1 MTASTHY
8 SGKAARGRKR
18 ETVSGLH
25 ISMSWFQPRQRMMW
39 SYTCGSVRSSG
50 RPSESVATAQPKPTV
65 AALTGAPLP
74 PRHLDKLV
82 DVVLGDGLR
91 QRQRFH
97 RLEVVGLGGL
107 DQAVLASNIDLDVL
121 SVADV
126 RRDDVWL
133 DRIVEPSAERILC
146 RHDRRSDT
154 SCVCDGHIFGWGR
167 TPVLKE
173 GMTIASS
180 FVPLVSST
188 LFVFIRQNCRLP
200 SPQRRAVAAL
210 A

>member
-1 MTASTHY
+1 MVPAETADDVVVHMRVCSQQRSTVRV
-8 SGKAARGRKR
+8 RGNGQ
-18 ETVSGLH
+18 S
-25 ISMSWFQPRQRMMW
+25 
-39 SYTCGSVRSSG
+39 
-50 RPSESVATAQPKPTV
+50 KPTV

-107 DQAVLASNIDLDVL
+107 DQAVLASDIDLDVL